1 MQDAGIDDLELLERR
16 MAAGELS
23 NEEVRALFD
32 AYTQLKLPEPPVGT
46 TPMESLGYVLYVVP
60 AEQARPLIPKIKIHY
75 ASGDYAQKNTFL
87 ILLSA
92 TESQAGAEAFVQCVT
107 EHGWP
112 EVVYPRVFWE
122 LPRLNGHADILYPDL
137 LIDADEEVIFNLA
150 ELLNETDRRLVT
162 PESLAPVVPLLRQR
176 LPKCVA
182 RTQAFQDKPEDWGSE
197 EYRDERR
204 KTIAYL
210 QLAAR
215 TNDVDSIGQLEAAL
229 NFKDPLILV
238 EAVDACLQ
246 RDHPVPDDVI
256 ERIAGDHLTR
266 AALFEALKRLER
278 LERFPARWR
287 TWDAFACAEMV
298 QWLNYPT
305 ELGEPPA
312 AIEKVKVIQETSG
325 GEVLSLY
332 IWRFRE
338 EPNGPWLVGISG
350 PYELAGTPQPVH
362 GHLTFS
368 QFTRWDAS
376 TPEDHV
382 GAIVEMFEEFAE
394 ENRE

>member
-1 MQDAGIDDLELLERR
+1 
-16 MAAGELS
+16 
-23 NEEVRALFD
+23 
-32 AYTQLKLPEPPVGT
+32 
-46 TPMESLGYVLYVVP
+46 
-60 AEQARPLIPKIKIHY
+60 
-75 ASGDYAQKNTFL
+75 
-87 ILLSA
+87 
-92 TESQAGAEAFVQCVT
+92 
-107 EHGWP
+107 
-112 EVVYPRVFWE
+112 
-122 LPRLNGHADILYPDL
+122 
-137 LIDADEEVIFNLA
+137 
-150 ELLNETDRRLVT
+150 
-162 PESLAPVVPLLRQR
+162 
-176 LPKCVA
+176 
-182 RTQAFQDKPEDWGSE
+182 
-197 EYRDERR
+197 
-204 KTIAYL
+204 
-210 QLAAR
+210 
-215 TNDVDSIGQLEAAL
+215 
-229 NFKDPLILV
+229 
-238 EAVDACLQ
+238 
-246 RDHPVPDDVI
+246 VI

-266 AALFEALKRLER
+266 AALFETLKRLER

-376 TPEDHV
+376 TPEEHV